1 MTQEEKDELLESLNN
16 FIELCDKSIAAW
28 TRLSEKGEY
37 PDKDCLEHIN
47 ENNRQKEACINLKKR
62 VLA

>member
-16 FIELCDKSIAAW
+16 FIELCDKSISAW
-28 TRLSEKGEY
+28 TSLKEKGEY

-47 ENNRQKEACINLKKR
+47 EM
-62 VLA
+62 